1 MQNLINTPCGEYVRG
16 PIEADIVEA
25 KAIPAKSGKIF
36 FKAKLRDGQ
45 NWAWATSFSRTFE
58 HDQGKR
64 VVFSG
69 MGIRRGDDYN
79 GTPQVTIGDKAS
91 WKAKGAAS
99 PSDEGQPTP
108 APSNARSGQ
117 VNAPSAAP
125 KAIEGVTVG
134 MAINKGVD
142 LAIARSKPDLATV
155 YELASSLVRMA
166 QTMQAGKLHEQ
177 KPLFV
182 TDETPGY
189 AAHQDEPDRAPTGDD
204 EDAPF

>member
-1 MQNLINTPCGEYVRG
+1 MQNLLNTPCGEFVRG
-16 PIEADIVEA
+16 PLEADIVEA
-25 KAIPAKSGKIF
+25 KALTTKAGKTF

-58 HDQGKR
+58 HDEGKR

-91 WKAKGAAS
+91 WKAKGNAS
-99 PSDEGQPTP
+99 ASDEGQPTP
-108 APSNARSGQ
+108 APQQARSSQG
-117 VNAPSAAP
+117 NAPSGASEVIA
-125 KAIEGVTVG
+125 GVTVG

-142 LAIARSKPDLATV
+142 LAIARGKPDMATV

-166 QTMQAGKLHEQ
+166 QAMQAGKLHDKGQPE
-177 KPLFV
+177 P
-182 TDETPGY
+182 EPEP
-189 AAHQDEPDRAPTGDD
+189 AAQDDG
-204 EDAPF
+204 EDVPF

>member
-1 MQNLINTPCGEYVRG
+1 MQNLLNTPCGEYVRG
-16 PIEADIVEA
+16 PIEADIIEA
-25 KAIPAKSGKIF
+25 KAVPSKTGKVF
-36 FKAKLRDGQ
+36 FKAKLRDGA
-45 NWAWATSFSRTFE
+45 NYAFATSFSRTFE

-99 PSDEGQPTP
+99 PSDEGRPTP
-108 APSNARSGQ
+108 APSNARDGQ

-125 KAIEGVTVG
+125 KVIEGVTVG

-142 LAIARSKPDLATV
+142 LAIARGKPDMATV
-155 YELASSLVRMA
+155 YELASGLVRMA
-166 QTMQAGKLHEQ
+166 QAMQAGKLFERHGEA
-177 KPLFV
+177 PPSR
-182 TDETPGY
+182 TPEPEPS
-189 AAHQDEPDRAPTGDD
+189 AQDDG
-204 EDAPF
+204 EDVPF